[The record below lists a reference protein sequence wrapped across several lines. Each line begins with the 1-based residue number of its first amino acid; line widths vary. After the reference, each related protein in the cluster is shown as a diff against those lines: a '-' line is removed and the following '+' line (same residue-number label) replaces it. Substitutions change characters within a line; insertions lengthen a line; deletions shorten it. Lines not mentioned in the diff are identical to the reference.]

1 MLLYTIFSATYIVH
15 TCSTVVLH
23 LGILTITYEL
33 YISGKTLKI
42 NKFSY
47 GKSSHLYFL
56 NFFNSTCNA
65 KVPSKPY
72 SA

>member
-33 YISGKTLKI
+33 YKWQDSKNQSINLVMGSRVIYISSI
-42 NKFSY
+42 S
-47 GKSSHLYFL
+47 
-56 NFFNSTCNA
+56 
-65 KVPSKPY
+65 
-72 SA
+72 